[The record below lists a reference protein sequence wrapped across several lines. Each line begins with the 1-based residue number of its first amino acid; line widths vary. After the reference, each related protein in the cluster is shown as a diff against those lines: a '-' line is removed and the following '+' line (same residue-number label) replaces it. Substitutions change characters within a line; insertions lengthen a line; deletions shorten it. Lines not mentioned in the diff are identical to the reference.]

1 MIKKNLIIICFGVLI
16 LMSCKEQKKIESNS
30 IKKANVE
37 SSILKEKES
46 MFGTYIGEIPCAD
59 CAGITKKL
67 TLNSDF
73 TFVEESIYKGKGNN
87 QSFIEKGTFKVTNK
101 KIILSVKNAP
111 SMYKIGTDY
120 IEQLDMDGK
129 QIQSSLNYKLTKI

>member
-1 MIKKNLIIICFGVLI
+1 
-16 LMSCKEQKKIESNS
+16 MSCKEHKKIESNS

-37 SSILKEKES
+37 SSISKEKES
-46 MFGTYIGEIPCAD
+46 IFGTYIGEIPCAD

-111 SMYKIGTDY
+111 SMYKIGTNY
-120 IEQLDMDGK
+120 VEQLDMDGK